1 MDINHKTIRITV
13 ILMVLQ
19 KHSEQGN
26 KSIYKANDNSN
37 EDKLLSIH
45 TERHPI
51 YNY

>member
-1 MDINHKTIRITV
+1 MTHKTIRITV
-13 ILMVLQ
+13 ILMVMQ

-26 KSIYKANDNSN
+26 KSIYKVNNSN

-45 TERHPI
+45 AERHPI